1 MRRAHANANA
11 KTKSQ
16 HKSTATGFRP
26 RGFPTPAS
34 NNRVN
39 SRRKM
44 SEPVARPSPGAHR
57 NENLCGNQPVCRVH
71 LIILHEVISRR

>member
-16 HKSTATGFRP
+16 HASTIKGFR
-26 RGFPTPAS
+26 REGFPTPAS
-34 NNRVN
+34 SSRVN
-39 SRRKM
+39 SRRKI
-44 SEPVARPSPGAHR
+44 SEPASRPSPGAHR

-71 LIILHEVISRR
+71 LITLHEVISRR

>member
-16 HKSTATGFRP
+16 HKSTATGFRL

-34 NNRVN
+34 SSRVN
-39 SRRKM
+39 SRRRM
-44 SEPVARPSPGAHR
+44 SDPAARPSPGAHKY
-57 NENLCGNQPVCRVH
+57 ENSQGLCGNQTFG
-71 LIILHEVISRR
+71 

>member
-16 HKSTATGFRP
+16 HTSTIKGFRR

-34 NNRVN
+34 SSRVN
-39 SRRKM
+39 SRRKI
-44 SEPVARPSPGAHR
+44 SEPASRPIPAFHK
-57 NENLCGNQPVCRVH
+57 NEKSQGLRGHQTFG
-71 LIILHEVISRR
+71 